1 VACPRPVEGCSETD
15 TLVPRTRNTGPRSLC
30 VARIYTRLGATGRG
44 TELALKN
51 PSMDIIRED
60 LSEKRR
66 RKRLLQAAAGVA
78 AALLITLGLSRM
90 KPAAPTVDKS
100 AVWMDTVKRGPMNRE
115 VRGPGSLVPE
125 AEGIRQIAAVTD
137 ARVERLVLQ
146 PGSVVEP
153 ASVLLEMSNPEVE
166 RDAIDAEWQL
176 KAAQAGLIDTRVRLS
191 KELMDQQAAAAT
203 VRSDFH
209 QAQLTAQTNEGLFK
223 DGLVAD
229 LTLKLSRVRA
239 EELETRNDIEQKRLA
254 VYADSAKAQM
264 DVQQAKVEQLRAL
277 AMLKKQQLD
286 ALHVRAGIA
295 GVLQELPL
303 QVGQRVTA
311 GTTLAKVVQP
321 NKLKAQLKIA
331 ETQAKDVV
339 PGQPAEIDTHNGV
352 VAGKVSRV
360 DPSVQNGTVTV
371 DVALEGELPKG
382 ARPDLSVEG
391 KIELD
396 RLADVVYVGRPAF
409 GQEQNSISLF
419 RVNSE
424 GDEAQRIKVRLG
436 KSSVNTVQILDGLKP
451 GDRVILSDMS
461 NWDAYDRVRLK

>member
-1 VACPRPVEGCSETD
+1 
-15 TLVPRTRNTGPRSLC
+15 
-30 VARIYTRLGATGRG
+30 
-44 TELALKN
+44 
-51 PSMDIIRED
+51 MDIVRED
-60 LSEKRR
+60 LSQKRR
-66 RKRLLQAAAGVA
+66 RRRLLLAAAGVSV
-78 AALLITLGLSRM
+78 ALLITLGLSRL
-90 KPAAPTVDKS
+90 KPAAPTVEKG

-125 AEGIRQIAAVTD
+125 AEGILQISAATD
-137 ARVERLVLQ
+137 GRVERLLLQ
-146 PGSVVEP
+146 PGSPVQP
-153 ASVLLEMSNPEVE
+153 ASVLLEMSNPELQ
-166 RDAIDAEWQL
+166 RDALGAEWQM
-176 KAAQAGLIDTRVRLS
+176 KAAQAELVNTKVRLQ

-223 DGLVAD
+223 EGLVAE
-229 LTLKLSRVRA
+229 LTLKLSKVRA
-239 EELETRNDIEQKRLA
+239 EELETRNEIEQKRLT
-254 VYADSAKAQM
+254 VYSDSARAQM
-264 DVQQAKVEQLRAL
+264 DVQQAKVEELRAL
-277 AMLKKQQLD
+277 WQLKRAQLD

-303 QVGQRVTA
+303 QVGQRVTP

-339 PGQPAEIDTHNGV
+339 IGQPAEIDTRNGV
-352 VAGKVSRV
+352 VSGKVSRV

-371 DVALEGELPKG
+371 DVALEGDLPKG
-382 ARPDLSVEG
+382 ARPDLSVDG

-409 GQEQNSISLF
+409 GSEQTTLVSLF
-419 RVNSE
+419 RVSTD
-424 GDEAQRIKVRLG
+424 GDEAQRVKVRLG

-461 NWDAYDRVRLK
+461 AWDAYERVRLK